1 VEVYIL
7 DSLFRRT
14 AVFDKFESLIWTER
28 FSELGDFELDLK
40 STLENRAQFLP
51 GTRLAINNSYRVM
64 TVETVEDNTDT
75 DGKEMLKVKGHS
87 LEALLEDRV
96 ARNAMTDTVTEPS
109 WALLGT
115 PGNIARAMFDHVV
128 RTHSLDPLDAIP
140 FLQPGSIFPA
150 DTIPESLTEITWVQN
165 PDSLF
170 NAIKA
175 ICDAYDL
182 GFRLVRNFDMSQLYF
197 DIYAGLD
204 RTTQQST
211 VPPVIFSVGLDNI
224 QNTTEYQTIEKS
236 KNVAYVFSDAGFEV
250 VYGPNVDPD
259 TDGFDRHVM
268 VVNVT
273 IEAGDPDPT
282 GTMIQA
288 GTEALMANRA
298 SAYFDGEVN
307 QYNEYVY
314 GVDYN
319 VGDLVEMRNK
329 DGIITYKKVTEQI
342 FVSDDQGERSYPTLT
357 ADLFAGTNT
366 WLEWTNKST
375 VWLDYDADLTA
386 WGDLDPIGI
395 L

>member
-1 VEVYIL
+1 
-7 DSLFRRT
+7 
-14 AVFDKFESLIWTER
+14 
-28 FSELGDFELDLK
+28 LDLK